1 MASSSTELGVCE
13 LCERSP
19 IRVTRHHLVPLS
31 EGGKGGPLALLCPAC
46 HRQVHVLFS
55 NAELLHLA
63 SVERLRDHPRVQKY
77 LRWVRRQPP
86 ETGIRVRRPQR

>member
-1 MASSSTELGVCE
+1 MALQHGSLGACE
-13 LCERSP
+13 LCGRAP

-31 EGGKGGPLALLCPAC
+31 EGGKGGPLARLCPAC
-46 HRQVHVLFS
+46 HRQIHVLFS
-55 NAELLHLA
+55 NAELLGLA
-63 SVERLRDHPRVQKY
+63 SVERLRDHPEVQKY